1 MSNPANPP
9 NYPGAHPPQRVILK
23 GLEKIQEL
31 HEELRL
37 GLPPLFQ
44 NYEGV
49 IQRGLRD
56 RYRKS
61 EAVRDKAAALRARL
75 ERKIH
80 LAPAR
85 SARGFGTRN
94 VL

>member
-9 NYPGAHPPQRVILK
+9 NSQGHTRHKILK
-23 GLEKIQEL
+23 ELEKTQEL

-44 NYEGV
+44 DYEGV

-56 RYRKS
+56 RYRRKS
-61 EAVRDKAAALRARL
+61 EAVRDKAAALRDQL
-75 ERKIH
+75 ERIN
-80 LAPAR
+80 LTGFPAR